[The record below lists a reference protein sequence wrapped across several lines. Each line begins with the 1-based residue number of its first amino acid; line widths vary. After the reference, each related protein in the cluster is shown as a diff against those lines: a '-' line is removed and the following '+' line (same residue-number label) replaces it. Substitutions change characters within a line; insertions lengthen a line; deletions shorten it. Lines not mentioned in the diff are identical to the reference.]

1 MALIKFYAAAR
12 DFAKQ
17 TEVNLAVNNKLDLI
31 SGLHK
36 LGDSDLTKLAQI
48 STFLIN
54 GRRFSLSEIND
65 LNDNDV
71 IEMLPPFAGG

>member
-1 MALIKFYAAAR
+1 MALIRFYAAAR

-17 TEVNLAVNNKLDLI
+17 KEANLIVKNKLELV
-31 SGLHK
+31 SELNK

>member
-1 MALIKFYAAAR
+1 MVLLKFYAAAR

-17 TEVNLAVNNKLDLI
+17 KEVNLAINNRLDLV
-31 SGLHK
+31 SELHK

-54 GRRFSLSEIND
+54 GRRFSLSEISD
-65 LNDNDV
+65 LKDGDV

>member
-17 TEVNLAVNNKLDLI
+17 KEVNLVVKNKLELV
-31 SGLHK
+31 SELHK

>member
-17 TEVNLAVNNKLDLI
+17 KEANLSVNNKLDLI
-31 SGLHK
+31 SELHK

-54 GRRFSLSEIND
+54 GRRFSLSEISD
-65 LNDNDV
+65 LKDGDV

>member
-17 TEVNLAVNNKLDLI
+17 KEVNLAVNNKLDLI

>member
-1 MALIKFYAAAR
+1 MVQLRFYAAAR

-17 TEVNLAVNNKLDLI
+17 KEVNLAVNNKLDLI
-31 SGLHK
+31 SELHK

-54 GRRFSLSEIND
+54 GRRFSLSEISD
-65 LNDNDV
+65 LKDGDV

>member
-1 MALIKFYAAAR
+1 MALIRFYAAAR

-17 TEVNLAVNNKLDLI
+17 KEVNLAVKNKLELV
-31 SGLHK
+31 SELHK

>member
-1 MALIKFYAAAR
+1 MALLKFYAAAR

-17 TEVNLAVNNKLDLI
+17 KEVNLAVNHKLDLI
-31 SGLHK
+31 SELHK

-54 GRRFSLSEIND
+54 GRRFSLSEISD
-65 LNDNDV
+65 IKDSDV